1 MADAHED
8 LVFGGIG
15 DVVFLSQSQK
25 TNRQK
30 HNSPC
35 GFLDS
40 HAGRDATGPGD
51 ESGYKRHWPVLR
63 NPLEVLLCKL
73 WPKHFANV
81 DLFSVHFT
89 KREPYGLQNSYTI

>member
-40 HAGRDATGPGD
+40 HAGHDATGPGD
-51 ESGYKRHWPVLR
+51 ESGYKRRWLPNL
-63 NPLEVLLCKL
+63 NEEAEVIFPSKY
-73 WPKHFANV
+73 PRV
-81 DLFSVHFT
+81 V
-89 KREPYGLQNSYTI
+89 YV